1 MIETEIKLRIPEGV
15 EAATRLLESHGCRAL
30 TPRTLQADQIYD
42 LPDDTLRKSGRLLR
56 IRSSGDKAILTF
68 KGPALAGRHK
78 SREELEASTDE
89 GGILAQI
96 LNRLG
101 YIPSFRYEKY
111 RTTFADGAAVADALI
126 ALDETPIGVFLELE
140 GPADWI
146 DDTAKRLGFRTADY
160 ITGSYAS
167 LYREYLTLRGGP
179 ADMLFHDRQRTD
191 PGVPGQEKQ
200 P

>member
-1 MIETEIKLRIPEGV
+1 MIETEIKLSVPEGAD
-15 EAATRLLESHGCRAL
+15 AATRLLESHGYRELAPRAL
-30 TPRTLQADQIYD
+30 QTDQIYD
-42 LPDDTLRKSGRLLR
+42 LPDATLRKSGRLLR
-56 IRSSGDKAILTF
+56 IRSSEGKAILTF
-68 KGPALAGRHK
+68 KGPVLAGRHK
-78 SREELEASTDE
+78 SREELEASTGE
-89 GGILAQI
+89 GGVLAEI

-111 RTTFADGAAVADALI
+111 RTTFGDAVAVADALI

-146 DDTAKRLGFRTADY
+146 DQTAQRLGFGTGDY
-160 ITGSYAS
+160 ITGSYAT
-167 LYREYLTLRGGP
+167 LYRDYLKLRGGP

-191 PGVPGQEKQ
+191 PGVRGQEKQ

>member
-1 MIETEIKLRIPEGV
+1 MIETEIKLRIPEGA
-15 EAATRLLESHGCRAL
+15 EAATRLLESHGYRMLA
-30 TPRTLQADQIYD
+30 PRTLQADQIYD
-42 LPDDTLRKSGRLLR
+42 LRDATLRRSGRLLR
-56 IRSSGDKAILTF
+56 IRSSEGKAILTF

-78 SREELEASTDE
+78 SREELEAATGE
-89 GGILAQI
+89 GGILAEI

-101 YIPSFRYEKY
+101 YIPAFRYEKY
-111 RTTFADGAAVADALI
+111 RTTFADGAAVSDALI

-140 GPADWI
+140 GPPDWI
-146 DDTAKRLGFRTADY
+146 DQTAQGLGFRTGDY
-160 ITGSYAS
+160 ITASYAT
-167 LYREYLTLRGGP
+167 LYRDYLKLRSGP